1 MASLKLSLLFH
12 DVPFVD
18 LPQKKILFNVFFQ
31 SQFSYCPLVWMQ
43 HSRILNNKIYFFKM
57 LRLICND
64 KNSTFHERLKKDGP
78 VSIYTQNLR
87 FLAQKTYTLAEG
99 ISPPIMLEIFRS
111 GNNRGYNLWRQKTFE
126 ILFRNYVYIGTESIS
141 CSSLKVWEL
150 VPDYPKSINSV
161 TSFKEKTKKQD
172 TET

>member
-1 MASLKLSLLFH
+1 MH
-12 DVPFVD
+12 
-18 LPQKKILFNVFFQ
+18 
-31 SQFSYCPLVWMQ
+31 
-43 HSRILNNKIYFFKM
+43 HSRILNNKMYFTKM

-64 KNSTFHERLKKDGP
+64 KHSTFHERLKKDRP

-87 FLAQKTYTLAEG
+87 FLAQKMYSLAEG